1 MSGTGSGRRGSPAA
15 GEPVA
20 ASGTGPEPGR
30 SPADWLVDRALVAG
44 FAALSPLPYGARVA
58 AAGRAMQALGRL
70 GPARARILHN
80 LRLIWPDLPAPEA
93 MRILHACLD
102 NFGRTFIENFATGP
116 FIARAARAEPKGP
129 GLAAITQ
136 ARAAGRPVIFVSG
149 HFGNHQAARACL
161 NARGFRVG
169 GLYRPM
175 NNAYFNARYVRTVE
189 RIGAPVFP
197 RGVRGTA
204 GLIRHI
210 RAGGMA
216 GLLIDQHAGEGE
228 MLDFLGRPARTML
241 SAAEMALKYEALL
254 VPLYGTRAA
263 NGLDFEVEVEAP
275 VPPSEPRAMTQA
287 LNDSLAARVRAA
299 PGQWFWLHRRWKG

>member
-1 MSGTGSGRRGSPAA
+1 MPGGTTPRREGY
-15 GEPVA
+15 
-20 ASGTGPEPGR
+20 GPG
-30 SPADWLVDRALVAG
+30 DWLADAALQAG
-44 FAALSPLPYGARVA
+44 FAALRPLPYGMRVA
-58 AAGRAMQALGRL
+58 TAGRAMRAAGRL
-70 GPARARILHN
+70 GSARRRIRDN
-80 LRLIWPDLPAPEA
+80 LRLIWPDLAPEEA
-93 MRILHACLD
+93 RRIEQECLD
-102 NFGRTFIENFATGP
+102 NFGRTFMENFATSA
-116 FIARAARAEPKGP
+116 FIARASAAIPQGP
-129 GLAAITQ
+129 GIAAIED
-136 ARAAGRPVIFVSG
+136 ARAAAQPVIFVSG

-175 NNAYFNARYVRTVE
+175 NNGYFNDRYVRTVE
-189 RIGAPVFP
+189 KIGTPVFP

-228 MLDFLGRPARTML
+228 MLDFLGQPARTML
-241 SAAEMALKYEALL
+241 SAAEMALKYGALL

-263 NGLDFEVEVEAP
+263 NGLDFAVEAEAP
-275 VPPSEPRAMTQA
+275 IPASTPRDMTQA
-287 LNDSLAARVRAA
+287 LNDSLAARVRAD